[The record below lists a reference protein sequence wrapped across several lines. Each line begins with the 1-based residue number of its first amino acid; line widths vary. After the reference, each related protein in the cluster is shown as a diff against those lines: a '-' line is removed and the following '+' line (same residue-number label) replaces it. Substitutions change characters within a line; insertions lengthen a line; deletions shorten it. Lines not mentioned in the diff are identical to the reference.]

1 MCNFRR
7 YDCFLFNIGI
17 ISVVLDIDLFV
28 CILRKV
34 FSKYYS
40 IKLNCLK
47 LGIKFMFINEIEFE
61 EIL

>member
-1 MCNFRR
+1 MFCINIMYLRKVGVIYVWMCNFRR

-34 FSKYYS
+34 FSK
-40 IKLNCLK
+40 
-47 LGIKFMFINEIEFE
+47 
-61 EIL
+61 